1 MQEFKD
7 DLYHDEDNNV
17 PLKLVPVLVVER
29 GADQVHEVAAVR
41 KFLVHHPCAF
51 ADREVRQRQMVQ
63 RLQVFPIPIK
73 VRRIWSEN

>member
-7 DLYHDEDNNV
+7 DLYHDEDDNV
-17 PLKLVPVLVVER
+17 PLKLVPVLVVEGR
-29 GADQVHEVAAVR
+29 ADQVHEVAAVR
-41 KFLVHHPCAF
+41 QLLVHHPRPL

-73 VRRIWSEN
+73 VRRI

>member
-1 MQEFKD
+1 MQKFED
-7 DLYHDEDNNV
+7 DLYHDEYDYV
-17 PLKLVPVLVVER
+17 PFELVSVLVIQR
-29 GADQVHEVAAVR
+29 SADQVHEVAAVR